1 MAGRRRGAVG
11 GEGFESFSH
20 NEFMPELPEVEV
32 TRQGIDEPLRGARV
46 TSVRLGKPLRWPLGC
61 RPDRLLGTE
70 VGPVLR
76 RGKYLWLPLSRGGQA
91 AGGLLMHLGMSGS
104 LALHATAG
112 EAGPHDHFDL
122 ATDRGTLRLTD
133 PRRFGAVVYAPGLDQ
148 PPADRLLAR
157 LGAEPF
163 DTGFTAQA
171 LHLALRARRAPIKAV
186 LLAGDVVVGAG
197 NIYACEALHQAGI
210 HPSTPAQRLSARRVA
225 ALLEALRATLAHA
238 LALGGSTLRDFS
250 DVHGASGAF
259 QAEAAVYGRA
269 GQPCPRC
276 ARPVR
281 RMVQSARS
289 TYYCGGCQRR

>member
-1 MAGRRRGAVG
+1 
-11 GEGFESFSH
+11 
-20 NEFMPELPEVEV
+20 MPELPEVEV

-46 TSVRLGKPLRWPLGC
+46 VGIRLGKPLRWPLGC
-61 RPDRLLGTE
+61 RPDRLIGTE
-70 VGPVLR
+70 VGPVSR
-76 RGKYLWLPLSRGGQA
+76 RSKYLWLPLSRDGLP

-104 LALHATAG
+104 LALLAAPG
-112 EAGPHDHFDL
+112 APGPHDHFDL

-133 PRRFGAVVYAPGLDQ
+133 PRRFGAVVYAPALDQ

-163 DTGFTAQA
+163 DAGFTAAA
-171 LHLALRARRAPIKAV
+171 LHQSLRRRRAPIKAV

-210 HPSTPAQRLSARRVA
+210 HPSTRSERISAPRAA
-225 ALLEALRATLAHA
+225 ALLQALRSTLARA

-269 GQPCPRC
+269 GLPCPRC

-281 RMVQSARS
+281 RVVQAGRS
-289 TYYCGGCQRR
+289 TYYCPGCQRR